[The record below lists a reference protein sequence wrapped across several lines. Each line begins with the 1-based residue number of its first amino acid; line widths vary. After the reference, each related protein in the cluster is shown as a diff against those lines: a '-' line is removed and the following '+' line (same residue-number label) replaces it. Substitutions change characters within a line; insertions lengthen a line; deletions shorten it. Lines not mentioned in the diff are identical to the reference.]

1 MKLLKNII
9 EEVFLVD
16 IDTNS
21 RERKFVDARRVYCK
35 IMKDFGFTYQHI
47 AFTINKNHATAIHYV
62 KSLDFIMDYDLN
74 LKNKY
79 NLAKKF
85 FVLKNNELKIT
96 SSNDLYLN
104 LISLSNKL
112 NEIYIIKN
120 YLKERLDSYL
130 TSENDLTD
138 KNIEDLKS
146 ILSPILDNKVE
157 YNESRTEQS

>member
-9 EEVFLVD
+9 QEVFLVD

-35 IMKDFGFTYQHI
+35 IMKDFGFTYQDI
-47 AFTINKNHATAIHYV
+47 AFTINKNHATIIHYV
-62 KSLDFIMDYDLN
+62 KSLDFIMNYDLN

-79 NLAKKF
+79 ILSKEF
-85 FVLKNNELKIT
+85 FMLKNNNLKIT
-96 SSNDLYLN
+96 SSDDLYLS
-104 LISLSNKL
+104 LIFLSNEL
-112 NEIYIIKN
+112 NKIYSIKN
-120 YLKERLDSYL
+120 KLASYL
-130 TSENDLTD
+130 ASENCLTD

-146 ILSPILDNKVE
+146 ILSPILDDKVE